1 MQTILLLKSAFLC
14 VFRFFG
20 LSSFDTVT
28 TLILSRLVSFHPFF
42 EVIPEIFYNFVP
54 ASGIT
59 VTQVDTK
66 IPKITKMKKIQSVF
80 IILLTV
86 FHLSAQ
92 MNQGKYVP
100 FHFSFIPPLSSNG
113 INASQYTNGAS
124 FSILAGMSANERNF
138 TFASISNVIANEA
151 RGLQFAG
158 ISNYIGKQG
167 QGVAFAGMT
176 NITKG
181 TYKGVQLAGITN
193 YSAGESRGIALAGL
207 NNAINGNFK
216 GVQFAGLLNTS
227 KDITGLQFAGLLN
240 IAGKVRGVQF
250 AGLLNIAEESD
261 CPIGLVNIVKRGE
274 MGIAL
279 TYDILGNGIVSFRS
293 GGKYTYGII
302 GFGYNHKLPG
312 NNKTV
317 AEAGY
322 GVHIPC
328 YSWFQINNEFKVT
341 STATSDKPF
350 LNASYS
356 LLPSF
361 KIKKHYNIFGGASL
375 NYSTTTEMDNQT
387 LFPQNNLWKKHTD
400 NRLQQLFIGYL
411 VGIQYIF

>member
-1 MQTILLLKSAFLC
+1 
-14 VFRFFG
+14 
-20 LSSFDTVT
+20 
-28 TLILSRLVSFHPFF
+28 
-42 EVIPEIFYNFVP
+42 
-54 ASGIT
+54 
-59 VTQVDTK
+59 
-66 IPKITKMKKIQSVF
+66 
-80 IILLTV
+80 
-86 FHLSAQ
+86 

-167 QGVAFAGMT
+167 QGVAFAGIT

-193 YSAGESRGIALAGL
+193 YSAGESRGVAFAGL

-293 GGKYTYGII
+293 VGKYTYGII
-302 GFGYNHKLPG
+302 GFGYTHKLSG
-312 NNKTV
+312 DNKTV

-328 YSWFQINNEFKVT
+328 FSWFQINNEFKVT

-361 KIKKHYNIFGGASL
+361 
-375 NYSTTTEMDNQT
+375 
-387 LFPQNNLWKKHTD
+387 
-400 NRLQQLFIGYL
+400 
-411 VGIQYIF
+411 

>member
-1 MQTILLLKSAFLC
+1 M
-14 VFRFFG
+14 
-20 LSSFDTVT
+20 
-28 TLILSRLVSFHPFF
+28 
-42 EVIPEIFYNFVP
+42 P

-59 VTQVDTK
+59 VTQVDTR

-176 NITKG
+176 NIAKGTYKGVQLAGITNTTKG

-193 YSAGESRGIALAGL
+193 IAKGTYKGVQLAGIINTTKGTYKGVQLAGL
-207 NNAINGNFK
+207 LNTTK
-216 GVQFAGLLNTS
+216 GTYKDVQFAGLLNTS

-302 GFGYNHKLPG
+302 GFGYNHKLSG
-312 NNKTV
+312 DNKTV

>member
-1 MQTILLLKSAFLC
+1 M
-14 VFRFFG
+14 
-20 LSSFDTVT
+20 
-28 TLILSRLVSFHPFF
+28 
-42 EVIPEIFYNFVP
+42 
-54 ASGIT
+54 
-59 VTQVDTK
+59 
-66 IPKITKMKKIQSVF
+66 KMKKIQSVF

-100 FHFSFIPPLSSNG
+100 FHFSFMPPLSSNG

-167 QGVAFAGMT
+167 QGVAFARIT

-193 YSAGESRGIALAGL
+193 YSAGESRGIAFAGL

-302 GFGYNHKLPG
+302 GFGYNHKLSG

-317 AEAGY
+317 AETGY
-322 GVHIPC
+322 GVYIPC

-387 LFPQNNLWKKHTD
+387 LFPQNNLWKKQTD
-400 NRLQQLFIGYL
+400 NRLRQLFIGYL

>member
-1 MQTILLLKSAFLC
+1 M
-14 VFRFFG
+14 
-20 LSSFDTVT
+20 
-28 TLILSRLVSFHPFF
+28 
-42 EVIPEIFYNFVP
+42 P

-59 VTQVDTK
+59 VTQVDTR

-176 NITKG
+176 NIAKGTYKGVQLAGITNITKG

-193 YSAGESRGIALAGL
+193 IAKGTYKGVQLAGIINTTKGTYKGVQLAGL
-207 NNAINGNFK
+207 LNTTK
-216 GVQFAGLLNTS
+216 GTYKDVQFAGLLNTS

-302 GFGYNHKLPG
+302 GFGYNHKLSG
-312 NNKTV
+312 DNKTV

>member
-1 MQTILLLKSAFLC
+1 
-14 VFRFFG
+14 
-20 LSSFDTVT
+20 
-28 TLILSRLVSFHPFF
+28 
-42 EVIPEIFYNFVP
+42 
-54 ASGIT
+54 
-59 VTQVDTK
+59 
-66 IPKITKMKKIQSVF
+66 
-80 IILLTV
+80 
-86 FHLSAQ
+86 

-167 QGVAFAGMT
+167 QGVAFAGIT

-181 TYKGVQLAGITN
+181 TYKGVQL
-193 YSAGESRGIALAGL
+193 
-207 NNAINGNFK
+207 
-216 GVQFAGLLNTS
+216 AGLLNTS

-302 GFGYNHKLPG
+302 GFGYNHKLSG
-312 NNKTV
+312 DNKTV

>member
-1 MQTILLLKSAFLC
+1 
-14 VFRFFG
+14 
-20 LSSFDTVT
+20 
-28 TLILSRLVSFHPFF
+28 
-42 EVIPEIFYNFVP
+42 
-54 ASGIT
+54 
-59 VTQVDTK
+59 
-66 IPKITKMKKIQSVF
+66 MKKIQSVF

-181 TYKGVQLAGITN
+181 TYKGVQ
-193 YSAGESRGIALAGL
+193 
-207 NNAINGNFK
+207 
-216 GVQFAGLLNTS
+216 FAGLLNTS

-261 CPIGLVNIVKRGE
+261 CPIGFVNIVKRGE

-302 GFGYNHKLPG
+302 GFGYNHKLSG
-312 NNKTV
+312 DNKTV

-387 LFPQNNLWKKHTD
+387 LFPQNNLWKKYTD

>member
-1 MQTILLLKSAFLC
+1 
-14 VFRFFG
+14 
-20 LSSFDTVT
+20 
-28 TLILSRLVSFHPFF
+28 
-42 EVIPEIFYNFVP
+42 
-54 ASGIT
+54 
-59 VTQVDTK
+59 
-66 IPKITKMKKIQSVF
+66 
-80 IILLTV
+80 
-86 FHLSAQ
+86 

-100 FHFSFIPPLSSNG
+100 FHFSFMPPLSSNG

-167 QGVAFAGMT
+167 QGVAFAGIT
-176 NITKG
+176 NTTKG
-181 TYKGVQLAGITN
+181 TYKGVQLAG
-193 YSAGESRGIALAGL
+193 
-207 NNAINGNFK
+207 
-216 GVQFAGLLNTS
+216 LLNTL

-302 GFGYNHKLPG
+302 GFGYNHKLSG
-312 NNKTV
+312 DNKTV

-361 KIKKHYNIFGGASL
+361 KIKKHY
-375 NYSTTTEMDNQT
+375 
-387 LFPQNNLWKKHTD
+387 K
-400 NRLQQLFIGYL
+400 
-411 VGIQYIF
+411 

>member
-1 MQTILLLKSAFLC
+1 M
-14 VFRFFG
+14 
-20 LSSFDTVT
+20 
-28 TLILSRLVSFHPFF
+28 
-42 EVIPEIFYNFVP
+42 P

-193 YSAGESRGIALAGL
+193 TTKGTYKGVQLAGITNIAKGTYKGVQFAGITNIAKGTYKGVQL
-207 NNAINGNFK
+207 AGIINTTKGTYK

-302 GFGYNHKLPG
+302 GFGYNHKLSG
-312 NNKTV
+312 DNKTV

-387 LFPQNNLWKKHTD
+387 LFPQNNLWKKYTD

>member
-1 MQTILLLKSAFLC
+1 
-14 VFRFFG
+14 
-20 LSSFDTVT
+20 
-28 TLILSRLVSFHPFF
+28 
-42 EVIPEIFYNFVP
+42 
-54 ASGIT
+54 
-59 VTQVDTK
+59 
-66 IPKITKMKKIQSVF
+66 MKKIQSVF

-113 INASQYTNGAS
+113 IKASQYTNGAS

-167 QGVAFAGMT
+167 QGVAFAGIT
-176 NITKG
+176 NIAKG
-181 TYKGVQLAGITN
+181 TY
-193 YSAGESRGIALAGL
+193 
-207 NNAINGNFK
+207 K

-302 GFGYNHKLPG
+302 GFGYNHKLSG
-312 NNKTV
+312 DNKTV

>member
-1 MQTILLLKSAFLC
+1 M
-14 VFRFFG
+14 
-20 LSSFDTVT
+20 
-28 TLILSRLVSFHPFF
+28 
-42 EVIPEIFYNFVP
+42 P

-59 VTQVDTK
+59 VTQVDTR

-176 NITKG
+176 NIAKG
-181 TYKGVQLAGITN
+181 TYKGVQLAG
-193 YSAGESRGIALAGL
+193 LL
-207 NNAINGNFK
+207 NTTKGTYK

-302 GFGYNHKLPG
+302 GFGYNHKLSG
-312 NNKTV
+312 DNKTV

>member
-1 MQTILLLKSAFLC
+1 M
-14 VFRFFG
+14 
-20 LSSFDTVT
+20 
-28 TLILSRLVSFHPFF
+28 
-42 EVIPEIFYNFVP
+42 P

-59 VTQVDTK
+59 VTQVDTR

-167 QGVAFAGMT
+167 QGVAFAGIT
-176 NITKG
+176 NIAKG
-181 TYKGVQLAGITN
+181 TY
-193 YSAGESRGIALAGL
+193 
-207 NNAINGNFK
+207 K

-302 GFGYNHKLPG
+302 GFGYNHRLSG
-312 NNKTV
+312 DNKTV

>member
-1 MQTILLLKSAFLC
+1 M
-14 VFRFFG
+14 
-20 LSSFDTVT
+20 
-28 TLILSRLVSFHPFF
+28 
-42 EVIPEIFYNFVP
+42 P

-59 VTQVDTK
+59 VTQVDTR

-92 MNQGKYVP
+92 MNRGKYVP

-167 QGVAFAGMT
+167 QGVAFAGIT

-181 TYKGVQLAGITN
+181 TYKGVQLAGI
-193 YSAGESRGIALAGL
+193 
-207 NNAINGNFK
+207 INTTKGTYK

-302 GFGYNHKLPG
+302 GFGYNHKLSDD
-312 NNKTV
+312 NKTV

-387 LFPQNNLWKKHTD
+387 LFPQNNLWK
-400 NRLQQLFIGYL
+400 
-411 VGIQYIF
+411 

>member
-1 MQTILLLKSAFLC
+1 M
-14 VFRFFG
+14 
-20 LSSFDTVT
+20 
-28 TLILSRLVSFHPFF
+28 
-42 EVIPEIFYNFVP
+42 P

-181 TYKGVQLAGITN
+181 TYKGVQL
-193 YSAGESRGIALAGL
+193 
-207 NNAINGNFK
+207 
-216 GVQFAGLLNTS
+216 AGLLNTS

-387 LFPQNNLWKKHTD
+387 LFGRHSIHLLATGRHS
-400 NRLQQLFIGYL
+400 FID
-411 VGIQYIF
+411 

>member
-1 MQTILLLKSAFLC
+1 
-14 VFRFFG
+14 
-20 LSSFDTVT
+20 
-28 TLILSRLVSFHPFF
+28 
-42 EVIPEIFYNFVP
+42 
-54 ASGIT
+54 
-59 VTQVDTK
+59 
-66 IPKITKMKKIQSVF
+66 MKKIQSVF

-100 FHFSFIPPLSSNG
+100 FHFSFMPPLSSNG

-167 QGVAFAGMT
+167 QGVAFAGIT

-181 TYKGVQLAGITN
+181 TYKGVQL
-193 YSAGESRGIALAGL
+193 
-207 NNAINGNFK
+207 
-216 GVQFAGLLNTS
+216 AGLLNTS

>member
-1 MQTILLLKSAFLC
+1 
-14 VFRFFG
+14 
-20 LSSFDTVT
+20 
-28 TLILSRLVSFHPFF
+28 
-42 EVIPEIFYNFVP
+42 
-54 ASGIT
+54 
-59 VTQVDTK
+59 
-66 IPKITKMKKIQSVF
+66 MKKIQSVF

-167 QGVAFAGMT
+167 QGVAFAGIT

-181 TYKGVQLAGITN
+181 TYKGVQLAGI
-193 YSAGESRGIALAGL
+193 
-207 NNAINGNFK
+207 INTTKGTYK

-302 GFGYNHKLPG
+302 GFGYNHKLSG
-312 NNKTV
+312 DNKTV

-387 LFPQNNLWKKHTD
+387 LFPQNNLWKKYTD

>member
-1 MQTILLLKSAFLC
+1 
-14 VFRFFG
+14 
-20 LSSFDTVT
+20 
-28 TLILSRLVSFHPFF
+28 
-42 EVIPEIFYNFVP
+42 
-54 ASGIT
+54 
-59 VTQVDTK
+59 
-66 IPKITKMKKIQSVF
+66 
-80 IILLTV
+80 
-86 FHLSAQ
+86 

-100 FHFSFIPPLSSNG
+100 FHFSFMPPLSSNG

-138 TFASISNVIANEA
+138 TFASISNVIANES

-167 QGVAFAGMT
+167 QGVAFAGIT

-193 YSAGESRGIALAGL
+193 YSAGESRGVAFAGL

-227 KDITGLQFAGLLN
+227 KDITGL
-240 IAGKVRGVQF
+240 QF

-302 GFGYNHKLPG
+302 GFGYNHKLSG
-312 NNKTV
+312 DNKTV

-328 YSWFQINNEFKVT
+328 FSWFQINNEFKVT

-361 KIKKHYNIFGGASL
+361 
-375 NYSTTTEMDNQT
+375 
-387 LFPQNNLWKKHTD
+387 
-400 NRLQQLFIGYL
+400 
-411 VGIQYIF
+411 

>member
-1 MQTILLLKSAFLC
+1 
-14 VFRFFG
+14 
-20 LSSFDTVT
+20 
-28 TLILSRLVSFHPFF
+28 
-42 EVIPEIFYNFVP
+42 
-54 ASGIT
+54 
-59 VTQVDTK
+59 
-66 IPKITKMKKIQSVF
+66 MKKIQSVF

-100 FHFSFIPPLSSNG
+100 FHFSFMPPLSSNG
-113 INASQYTNGAS
+113 INASQYTNRAS

-167 QGVAFAGMT
+167 QGVAFAGIT

-181 TYKGVQLAGITN
+181 TYKGVQLAGI
-193 YSAGESRGIALAGL
+193 
-207 NNAINGNFK
+207 INTTKGTYK

>member
-1 MQTILLLKSAFLC
+1 
-14 VFRFFG
+14 
-20 LSSFDTVT
+20 
-28 TLILSRLVSFHPFF
+28 
-42 EVIPEIFYNFVP
+42 
-54 ASGIT
+54 
-59 VTQVDTK
+59 
-66 IPKITKMKKIQSVF
+66 MKKIQSVF

-181 TYKGVQLAGITN
+181 TYKGVQ
-193 YSAGESRGIALAGL
+193 
-207 NNAINGNFK
+207 
-216 GVQFAGLLNTS
+216 FAGLLNTS

-302 GFGYNHKLPG
+302 GFGYNHKLSG
-312 NNKTV
+312 DNKTV

-387 LFPQNNLWKKHTD
+387 LFPQNNLWKKYTD

>member
-1 MQTILLLKSAFLC
+1 M
-14 VFRFFG
+14 
-20 LSSFDTVT
+20 
-28 TLILSRLVSFHPFF
+28 
-42 EVIPEIFYNFVP
+42 P

-181 TYKGVQLAGITN
+181 TYKGVQ
-193 YSAGESRGIALAGL
+193 
-207 NNAINGNFK
+207 
-216 GVQFAGLLNTS
+216 FAGLLNTS

-312 NNKTV
+312 DNKTV
-317 AEAGY
+317 TEAGY

-361 KIKKHYNIFGGASL
+361 KIKKHYNIFGGTSL
-375 NYSTTTEMDNQT
+375 NYSTTTDMDNQT

-400 NRLQQLFIGYL
+400 NRLRQLFIGYL